1 MQIYFFTKIE
11 RKIYMTEEEQKE
23 ILASRIREVRMG
35 SGMTTGEYAK
45 ALGVSRGAYNVWEK
59 GQISTLKSSIIKKM
73 SQLWNINPM
82 WLIDAECPRKYN
94 FSHEKSAL
102 MNAISGKL
110 EQCNEESLRTILRIA
125 DAFGREDDGK

>member
-1 MQIYFFTKIE
+1 
-11 RKIYMTEEEQKE
+11 MTEEEQKQ
-23 ILASRIREVRMG
+23 ILASRIREVRLG
-35 SGMTTGEYAK
+35 SGLTTAEYAK
-45 ALGVSRGAYNVWEK
+45 ILGVSRGSYSVWET

-82 WLIDAECPRKYN
+82 WLIDAECQRKYN

-125 DAFGREDDGK
+125 DAFGMEDDGK